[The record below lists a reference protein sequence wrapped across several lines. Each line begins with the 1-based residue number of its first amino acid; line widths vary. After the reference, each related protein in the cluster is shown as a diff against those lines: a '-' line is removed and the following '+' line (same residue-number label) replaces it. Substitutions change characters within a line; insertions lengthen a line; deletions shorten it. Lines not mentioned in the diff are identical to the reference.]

1 MVESLPYTLNKFI
14 SDASSFAESN
24 KSYLETQDDNAEG
37 SAAHIDDEAHRKR
50 RKVEPKLTTH
60 VLGDLFHI
68 VDRVKV
74 QMHHNFKAVYFQ
86 ALWVKFFI
94 MDAGD
99 AERLKNVTQRA

>member
-1 MVESLPYTLNKFI
+1 MQMHIWGQKKDLK
-14 SDASSFAESN
+14 
-24 KSYLETQDDNAEG
+24 TQDDNAEG

-86 ALWVKFFI
+86 ALWVTFFI

-99 AERLKNVTQRA
+99 AERVKKVMEQKGRS